1 MKTETS
7 AQWPKASKYRGAQSI
22 RLKSNWIESESS
34 DNLKLDHP
42 QQGGE
47 EGEEGEDEEIINDT
61 KKIY

>member
-34 DNLKLDHP
+34 DNLKLD
-42 QQGGE
+42 
-47 EGEEGEDEEIINDT
+47 EEIINDT